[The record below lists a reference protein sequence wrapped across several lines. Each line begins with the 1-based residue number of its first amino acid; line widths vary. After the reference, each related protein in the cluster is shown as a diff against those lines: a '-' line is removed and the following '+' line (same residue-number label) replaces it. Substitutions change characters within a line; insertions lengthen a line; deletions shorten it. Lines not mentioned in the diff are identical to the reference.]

1 MTHGASA
8 PSPDDR
14 SSRPVLLTVDDDPSV
29 SRAVARDLRRRYGN
43 DYRILRADSGPAA
56 LDAIRE
62 VVLRGEQV
70 AAILADYRMPQ
81 MSGIAFLEQ
90 AMDLVPH
97 ARRALLTAYADTDA
111 AIAAINVVDVDH
123 YLLKPWEPPE
133 EKLYPVI
140 DELLAAWQRDGH
152 TAERKIKILGHPWS
166 APSYE
171 VRDFLARNLVS
182 YRWYNVAEPDGQRL
196 MAAAGATPED
206 IPVVITSD
214 GDPLI
219 RPGLAELANAVGLST
234 APTEEFYDLVIV
246 GGGPA
251 GLGAA
256 VYGASEGLRTVII
269 ERAAAGGQAG
279 QSSRIENY
287 LGFPDGVSGGQLTER
302 ARRQAV
308 RLGAELIT
316 ARNAVGLEVQGPA
329 RRLVFDD
336 GIECADQG
344 CAARHRRLLP
354 GAGRRRTRR
363 AGRPRRLLRL
373 RVDPGLGLCRRPR
386 GSSSAVPTRP
396 ARRRSSSP
404 GMRPGSRWRYAGSRW
419 SGPCRSYLIE
429 QIAAIDTIDVRT
441 RTRVERCT
449 GSDHLECVT
458 LVDLDDGSAQQV
470 DAGHLFVFIGAAPLT
485 GWFAG
490 GADHRRCRVRPD
502 GSGPDGRWAA
512 TDRLGA
518 RPRPLSAGVEHPWS
532 VRRRRRTVTVGEAGG
547 LGRGRGRARGDP
559 GAPVPGRVS
568 TMDAGRRDG
577 HHDRH

>member
-1 MTHGASA
+1 LT
-8 PSPDDR
+8 SPDQRPSRDER

-56 LDAIRE
+56 LAAIRE

-81 MSGIAFLEQ
+81 MSGIDFLDQ

-152 TAERKIKILGHPWS
+152 ASERKIKILGHPWS

-196 MAAAGATPED
+196 MAAAGATPD
-206 IPVVITSD
+206 DNPVVTTSD

-219 RPGLAELANAVGLST
+219 RPALADLATAVGLST

-256 VYGASEGLRTVII
+256 VYGASEGLKTVII

-287 LGFPDGVSGGQLTER
+287 LGFPDGVSGDQLTER
-302 ARRQAV
+302 ARRQAL

-316 ARNAVGLEVQGPA
+316 ARSAVSLEVQGPA

-336 GIECADQG
+336 GSSVLTRAVLLATGVSYRELVADGLAELVGRGVYYGSASTQATACAGDHVIIVGGANSAGQAAVFFSRH
-344 CAARHRRLLP
+344 AARVTL
-354 GAGRRRTRR
+354 A
-363 AGRPRRLLRL
+363 
-373 RVDPGLGLCRRPR
+373 VR
-386 GSSSAVPTRP
+386 GESLE
-396 ARRRSSSP
+396 RSMS
-404 GMRPGSRWRYAGSRW
+404 
-419 SGPCRSYLIE
+419 SYLIE
-429 QIAAIDTIDVRT
+429 QIAAIDSIDVRT
-441 RTRVERCT
+441 RTRVDRCT
-449 GSDHLECVT
+449 GADHLECVT

-470 DAGHLFVFIGAAPLT
+470 NAGHLFVFIGAAPLT
-485 GWFAG
+485 GWLPAELDTDDAG
-490 GADHRRCRVRPD
+490 FVRT
-502 GSGPDGRWAA
+502 GPDLVVEG
-512 TDRLGA
+512 L
-518 RPRPLSAGVEHPWS
+518 RPLGWELDRDPYLLESSIPGVFVAGDVRSQSVKRVASA
-532 VRRRRRTVTVGEAGG
+532 VGE
-547 LGRGRGRARGDP
+547 
-559 GAPVPGRVS
+559 GALAVTLVHRYL
-568 TMDAGRRDG
+568 AE
-577 HHDRH
+577 

>member
-1 MTHGASA
+1 MPL
-8 PSPDDR
+8 PSPDQRTSPDER

-29 SRAVARDLRRRYGN
+29 SRAVARDLRRRYGS

-56 LDAIRE
+56 LEAIRE

-81 MSGIAFLEQ
+81 MSGIDFLEQ
-90 AMDLVPH
+90 AMDLVPY

-140 DELLAAWQRDGH
+140 DELLAAWRRDGH

-196 MAAAGATPED
+196 MSAAGATPDD

-287 LGFPDGVSGGQLTER
+287 LGFPDGVSGDQLTER
-302 ARRQAV
+302 ARRQAL

-336 GIECADQG
+336 GSSVLTRAVLLATGVSYRELVADGLAELVGRGVYYGSASTQATACAGDHVIIVGGANSAGQAAVFFSRH
-344 CAARHRRLLP
+344 AARVTL
-354 GAGRRRTRR
+354 A
-363 AGRPRRLLRL
+363 
-373 RVDPGLGLCRRPR
+373 VR
-386 GSSSAVPTRP
+386 GESLE
-396 ARRRSSSP
+396 RSMS
-404 GMRPGSRWRYAGSRW
+404 
-419 SGPCRSYLIE
+419 SYLIE

-441 RTRVERCT
+441 RTRVDRCT
-449 GSDHLECVT
+449 GADHLECVT

-485 GWFAG
+485 GWLPAELTTDDAG
-490 GADHRRCRVRPD
+490 FVRT
-502 GSGPDGRWAA
+502 GPDLVVEGR
-512 TDRLGA
+512 
-518 RPRPLSAGVEHPWS
+518 RPLGWELDRDPYLLESSIPGVFVAGDVRSQSVKRVASA
-532 VRRRRRTVTVGEAGG
+532 VGE
-547 LGRGRGRARGDP
+547 
-559 GAPVPGRVS
+559 GALAVTLVHRYL
-568 TMDAGRRDG
+568 AE
-577 HHDRH
+577 

>member
-1 MTHGASA
+1 
-8 PSPDDR
+8 
-14 SSRPVLLTVDDDPSV
+14 LLTVDDDPSV

-56 LDAIRE
+56 LEAIRE

-81 MSGIAFLEQ
+81 MSGIDFLEQ

-152 TAERKIKILGHPWS
+152 ATERKIKILGHPWS

-196 MAAAGATPED
+196 MAAAGATPDD
-206 IPVVITSD
+206 IPVVITRE

-219 RPGLAELANAVGLST
+219 RPALAELANAVGLST

-256 VYGASEGLRTVII
+256 VYGASEGLKTVII

-287 LGFPDGVSGGQLTER
+287 LGFPDGVSGDQLTER
-302 ARRQAV
+302 ARRQAL

-316 ARNAVGLEVQGPA
+316 ARNAVSLEVQGPA

-336 GIECADQG
+336 GSSVLTRAVLLATGVSYRELVADGLAELVGRGVYYGSASTQATACAGDHVIIVGGANSAGQAAVFFSRH
-344 CAARHRRLLP
+344 AARVTL
-354 GAGRRRTRR
+354 A
-363 AGRPRRLLRL
+363 
-373 RVDPGLGLCRRPR
+373 VR
-386 GSSSAVPTRP
+386 GESLE
-396 ARRRSSSP
+396 RSMS
-404 GMRPGSRWRYAGSRW
+404 
-419 SGPCRSYLIE
+419 SYLIE

-441 RTRVERCT
+441 RTRVDRCT
-449 GSDHLECVT
+449 GADHLECVT

-470 DAGHLFVFIGAAPLT
+470 DAGHLFV
-485 GWFAG
+485 
-490 GADHRRCRVRPD
+490 
-502 GSGPDGRWAA
+502 
-512 TDRLGA
+512 
-518 RPRPLSAGVEHPWS
+518 LSAPH
-532 VRRRRRTVTVGEAGG
+532 R
-547 LGRGRGRARGDP
+547 
-559 GAPVPGRVS
+559 
-568 TMDAGRRDG
+568 
-577 HHDRH
+577 